1 MTDTVNTDEIN
12 FTARSGE
19 VDAEQ
24 AGISEAAEAAENVTA
39 GNKTEDITGS
49 AATAAENIVK
59 SGENSAVTAPKPAD
73 PSADQTGIGAPETVS
88 GKLSPALKKEIRNIF
103 IYVFIGVALLILV
116 FFLINLFVDEPAD
129 YVKFDYTVVLG
140 ALGGG
145 LVAWGN
151 FFLMGLTVQKVASDI
166 NEERARNRMKLSY
179 TYRYLM
185 QIAWIVI
192 AILVP
197 CFNFITGIIPLLF
210 PTLGIKIAG
219 IIFKKY

>member
-1 MTDTVNTDEIN
+1 MTDTVNTDEIVE
-12 FTARSGE
+12 TAE
-19 VDAEQ
+19 TAEITE
-24 AGISEAAEAAENVTA
+24 ATAVTGINTAETEKAAVTEAKASDTA
-39 GNKTEDITGS
+39 VNKT
-49 AATAAENIVK
+49 
-59 SGENSAVTAPKPAD
+59 
-73 PSADQTGIGAPETVS
+73 GAPEAVS

-116 FFLINLFVDEPAD
+116 FFLINLFVEEPAD
-129 YVKFDYTVVLG
+129 YAKFDYTVVLG

-151 FFLMGLTVQKVASDI
+151 FFLMGLTVQKVASDT

>member
-1 MTDTVNTDEIN
+1 MTDTENTDEIVD
-12 FTARSGE
+12 TAGTA
-19 VDAEQ
+19 AEP
-24 AGISEAAEAAENVTA
+24 GTSEAAGTAVKESGTGTPEAA
-39 GNKTEDITGS
+39 
-49 AATAAENIVK
+49 
-59 SGENSAVTAPKPAD
+59 
-73 PSADQTGIGAPETVS
+73 S
-88 GKLSPALKKEIRNIF
+88 GKLSPALKKEIRNIC

-116 FFLINLFVDEPAD
+116 FFLINLFVEEPAD
-129 YVKFDYTVVLG
+129 YVKFDYTVILG

-151 FFLMGLTVQKVASDI
+151 FFLMGLTVQKVASDT